1 MLDAIAAAELE
12 NGEDGPV
19 AGESE
24 IDAVADE
31 LYQVPPERFI
41 EERDA
46 RVAQARA
53 GGDRELGAAIGRL
66 RRPTVTAWVVN
77 LLVRD
82 QPEAVEELSSLG
94 EELRRAQSELR
105 GSALR
110 GLLEQRQRV
119 VAGLVQAARR
129 RAGAEGHAVS
139 AQTAYEIEQTLH
151 AALADPDVAEEV
163 RSGRL
168 VKPVIRTGF
177 GGEGFGE
184 AGADVVPPTE
194 LAGRRA
200 ARARDTAVKAKAGD
214 GRAGGAGRTGTA
226 ERADAAGQ
234 ASRAERAERA
244 ERDRLDAA
252 EERRRAERERLTQ
265 QLDAALADVE
275 AAETELAE
283 AEARVGEVERGREE
297 AAAAIEDLEA
307 RLAQA
312 RRTVRD
318 STLTGRDARRRRD
331 QAARN
336 RDGLARRL
344 AELAER
350 LRTHDDRDRP

>member
-1 MLDAIAAAELE
+1 M
-12 NGEDGPV
+12 

-31 LYQVPPERFI
+31 LYGLPPERFI

-53 GGDRELGAAIGRL
+53 VGDRDLATAIGRL
-66 RRPTVTAWVVN
+66 RRPTTTAWVVN

-82 QPEAVEELSSLG
+82 QPEAVEELASLG

-110 GLLEQRQRV
+110 GLAEQRQRA

-129 RAGAEGHAVS
+129 RAEAEGHAVS

-151 AALADPDVAEEV
+151 AALADADVAQEV

-168 VKPVIRTGF
+168 IKPVIRTGF

-194 LAGRRA
+194 IAGRRA
-200 ARARDTAVKAKAGD
+200 ARARDTAVKARAGD
-214 GRAGGAGRTGTA
+214 GRAGGAGLAGTA
-226 ERADAAGQ
+226 DRSGTAGQ
-234 ASRAERAERA
+234 ASRAERAER
-244 ERDRLDAA
+244 ERIDAA
-252 EERRRAERERLTQ
+252 EERRRTERERLTQ
-265 QLDAALADVE
+265 QVDAALADVE
-275 AAETELAE
+275 AAEAELAE
-283 AEARVGEVERGREE
+283 AGARVDEVERGREE

-318 STLTGRDARRRRD
+318 STLVGRDARRRRD
-331 QAARN
+331 QAQRN

-344 AELAER
+344 AELTER
-350 LRTHDDRDRP
+350 LRTYDERDRR